1 MAAGAPFPER
11 PAILQ
16 VHQLAFHRHCGHTF
30 DHLVAG
36 AVFFHVQ
43 IHHRIGAE
51 DLAQLADGRLLDIV
65 PVGQPVLAE
74 HLIHQRHRKDIIATL
89 SQWNRGLRQHT
100 ALSANVR

>member
-16 VHQLAFHRHCGHTF
+16 VHQLAFHRHRGHTF

-43 IHHRIGAE
+43 IHHCISTE

-65 PVGQPVLAE
+65 PVGEPILAE
-74 HLIHQRHRKDIIATL
+74 HLIHQGHWKDIIATL
-89 SQWNRGLRQHT
+89 GQRHCRLRQHT
-100 ALSANVR
+100 ALGANVR

>member
-16 VHQLAFHRHCGHTF
+16 VHQLAFHRHRGHAF

-43 IHHRIGAE
+43 IHHCISTE
-51 DLAQLADGRLLDIV
+51 DLAQLADRRLLNIV
-65 PVGQPVLAE
+65 SVGKPVLAE
-74 HLIHQRHRKDIIATL
+74 HLIHQRHWKDIIATL

-100 ALSANVR
+100 ALGANVR